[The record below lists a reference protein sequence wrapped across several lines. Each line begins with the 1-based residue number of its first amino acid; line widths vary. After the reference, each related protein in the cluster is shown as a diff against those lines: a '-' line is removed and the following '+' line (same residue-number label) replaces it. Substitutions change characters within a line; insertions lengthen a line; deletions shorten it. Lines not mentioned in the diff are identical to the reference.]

1 MKEIRGQKLLTI
13 AATSGE
19 NYVIDYTND
28 VNVNII
34 NQTDDNIRISAS
46 GDYAQDED
54 HSCCITLHPNMFI
67 NLLSLNSTKLC
78 IESDGD
84 GDIAVF
90 RNYG

>member
-1 MKEIRGQKLLTI
+1 MKEINGQKLLTI
-13 AATSGE
+13 AATAGE
-19 NYVIDYTND
+19 TYLIDYTND

-34 NQTDDNIRISAS
+34 NQTDDSIRISLS
-46 GDYAQDED
+46 DDYLQDDD

-67 NLLSLNSTKLC
+67 NYFKLRSSKLY
-78 IESDGD
+78 IESSGD